1 MYNTAIN
8 FYPVYMAVKTHAQ
21 VAAVSKIKLATAFLF
36 LGGAALAASAAGGLA
51 GRPAKSLRAPDLI
64 VTSIQFIK
72 GDQNAENDKI
82 RFHYQNVGGSAVN
95 SLFQI
100 RGEVVGK
107 SIKIEKVNK
116 TVPVKGKGYVE
127 VFFPKT
133 TQNSYPANGLK
144 VSAFVDFDETNP
156 KGKILETNEN
166 NNINTV
172 VVPKTEVS
180 VGVPLS
186 ENVIPLASTASFCNV
201 DAANDPQVCEKR
213 FTSSPDLV
221 NSIGLLKNH
230 QCAGVYKGLPIIK
243 DSNSGKF
250 TTLDWDSTAKVALG
264 YNLDACTKS
273 GPQAASAEIVK
284 ACIDEMYQSMKKLP
298 FLLDQNECP
307 HYQSL
312 CKGNPAGFDNVCQK
326 RLQLAGYSTD
336 QSASMVAPFQCSAV
350 HFGIP
355 IVEKGGQFFTMMLD
369 TTANVLLST
378 PLSNC
383 SKTGGNAAA
392 SSLEQ
397 ARECVNEMYGTFS
410 KQALYLPQCAQYSE
424 AYCKTSVD
432 TEPNICEK
440 RLQGVTG
447 LTKNQYS
454 GLVSKYACQGVYK
467 GFPVLKTAEGQY
479 QPLTWNTYDNFIEPI
494 NLSSCGLV
502 KQGQLSASS
511 VVVQN
516 CIDQLET
523 ISTIQNS
530 PFYFGEDCS
539 VDTCSKLTKTKANDF
554 VLCQNENLP
563 FACFGKD
570 GQFET
575 CTNSPS
581 ACSAGATA
589 CQVF

>member
-1 MYNTAIN
+1 
-8 FYPVYMAVKTHAQ
+8 MAVKTHAQ

-51 GRPAKSLRAPDLI
+51 GKSFRAPDLI
-64 VTSIQFIK
+64 ITSIQFVKADAI
-72 GDQNAENDKI
+72 GNGENDKL
-82 RFHYQNVGGSAVN
+82 RFNYQNLGTLAVN
-95 SLFQI
+95 SLFHI

-107 SIKIEKVNK
+107 SVKIEKVTK
-116 TVPVKGKGYVE
+116 TVPAKGKGYVE

-144 VSAFVDFDETNP
+144 ISAYIDFDEKNP
-156 KGKILETNEN
+156 KGKIIETNEN
-166 NNINTV
+166 NNVNTV
-172 VVPKTEVS
+172 VIPKTEVS
-180 VGVPLS
+180 FGVPLS
-186 ENVIPLASTASFCNV
+186 ENVIPPATASVSFCNA
-201 DAANDPQVCEKR
+201 DAVKDAQICEKR
-213 FTSSPDLV
+213 FTSSPDLA
-221 NSIGLLKNH
+221 NSIGILKNH
-230 QCAGVYKGLPIIK
+230 QCVGVYKGLPIIK
-243 DSNSGKF
+243 DANSDKF

-264 YNLDACTKS
+264 YNLDACSKS
-273 GPQAASAEIVK
+273 GPQAASTEIVK

-312 CKGNPAGFDNVCQK
+312 CTGNPAGFDNVCQK

-336 QSASMVAPFQCSAV
+336 QAATIVATFQCSAV

-369 TTANVLLST
+369 TTANVLFST
-378 PLSNC
+378 PLSGC

-397 ARECVNEMYGTFS
+397 ARECVNELYGTFS
-410 KQALYLPQCAQYSE
+410 KQALYLPQCAQNSE
-424 AYCKTSVD
+424 TYCKVSA
-432 TEPNICEK
+432 EANQNICEK
-440 RLQGVTG
+440 RLKSVTG
-447 LTKNQYS
+447 LTENQFS
-454 GLVSKYACQGVYK
+454 GLLSKYACQGVYR
-467 GFPVLKTAEGQY
+467 GFPVLKTVEGQY
-479 QPLTWNTYDNFIEPI
+479 QPLTWNTYDNFVEPI

-502 KQGQLSASS
+502 KQGQLPASS

-539 VDTCSKLTKTKANDF
+539 VDTCSTLTKTKANDF